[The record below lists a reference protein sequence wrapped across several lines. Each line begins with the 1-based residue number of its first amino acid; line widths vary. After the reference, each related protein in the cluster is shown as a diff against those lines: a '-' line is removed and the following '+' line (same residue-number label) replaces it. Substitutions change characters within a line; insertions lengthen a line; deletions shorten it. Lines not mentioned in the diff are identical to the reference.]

1 LKSLLARLLL
11 VVSIALVPALAFQIH
26 TESQARHTRRLL
38 VEDEAMRL
46 VRLVSAEQQRIVE
59 GAEQVLDVISG
70 APSVQDG
77 MPQLCS
83 RLLANLLEQ
92 APRYNTAVVMG
103 LDGHYVCA
111 PGPFD
116 RAADMSDRAYFQ
128 LALQKGGFAVGDYA
142 VSRWSKQPTI
152 HMAKPFRTRDGTVA
166 GVVAVGLSIDWLGQQ
181 LSRLALPPGAVASV
195 IDRNGTVLARYPD
208 GARFVGQPLRAEFR
222 FTPGS
227 NGDRDAALECPE
239 GHQVAVGYSP
249 LDSDPKG
256 WVVVVGLDRDLA
268 FAGVAEAN
276 RTGMLLIVA
285 GAALALATTYLAGT
299 QLIRRPFGRL
309 LTVAGRWRNGD
320 LAART
325 GLRADGS
332 EFGDLGG
339 AFDGMAAA
347 QEAREQVLRQ
357 SEELFRATFEQVAV
371 GMAQV
376 GMDGTWLRANDK
388 LCAITGYVRE
398 ELLTL
403 TFADITHPDDL
414 EADLA
419 VRKALLAG
427 EIATFTREK
436 RYLHKGG
443 GVVWVSLTVS
453 LLRDSGGRPER
464 ILSVVEDITARK
476 RMEAALQT
484 NEARLRA
491 VLEQI
496 PAAVAILELPDG
508 GVVIR
513 SRHSAVLFGLPDAEL
528 AANPRAARRSAEH
541 ADGRPYAPGEYPSR
555 RALCQG
561 ETVIAEPMLYRLN
574 DGRLIDL
581 EVYAAPVRDAA
592 GTVIAAVAAAF
603 DVSERKRTEALLAR
617 SHADLEVR
625 VREEVSA
632 REAAQMRAAHAER
645 MQALGQ
651 LAGGIAHDFNNVL
664 QAVMGAARLI
674 ERHPG
679 EEAGVRRLARLA
691 VEASER
697 GASTTRRLLA
707 FGHLADLRAE
717 PMDVAALLGDLQ
729 EILAHTLG
737 AAIDVSATVGAG
749 VPLVLADKAQLE
761 TALVNLATNARDA
774 MPGGG
779 RLTFSAGAETLGDGT
794 AHRSGLAPGR
804 YVRLAVADTGAGMD
818 PATLARAGDPFFTT
832 KALGAGTG
840 LGLPMAKGFIEQSGG
855 ALSIDSHPGSG
866 TTVTLW
872 LPEARSGTA
881 RITAAPRGG
890 GLAETAHGTPGT
902 SSTRVLLADDEDL
915 VREVLAEHLEDA
927 GYSVLAAPNGT
938 EALALL
944 AAGEAVDILVTDLA
958 MPGLDGL
965 AVIRAA
971 QERRPGLPAVL
982 LTGYAG
988 DGAALAVGGA
998 VTGRF
1003 SLLRKPVS
1011 GDHLVDRVRALL
1023 AGRPETGC

>member
-11 VVSIALVPALAFQIH
+11 VVSIALVPALAFQIYA
-26 TESQARHTRRLL
+26 ESQARRTRQLL

-46 VRLVSAEQQRIVE
+46 VRLVSAEQLRIVE
-59 GAEQVLDVISG
+59 GAGQVLDVISG
-70 APSVQDG
+70 APAVQDG
-77 MPQLCS
+77 MPQLCT

-92 APRYNTAVVMG
+92 APRYDTAIVIG
-103 LDGHYVCA
+103 LDGHYLCA

-128 LALQKGGFAVGDYA
+128 LALRKGGFVVGDYA

-152 HMAKPFRTRDGTVA
+152 HMAKPFRTRNGTVA
-166 GVVAVGLSIDWLGQQ
+166 GVVAVGLGIDWLGQQ
-181 LSRLALPPGAVASV
+181 LARLALPPGTVVSV
-195 IDRNGTVLARYPD
+195 IDRNRTVLAHYPD
-208 GARFVGQPLRAEFR
+208 GARYVGQPIGAEYPLSF
-222 FTPGS
+222 GA
-227 NGDRDAALECPE
+227 NGDKAVAMTSAGGR
-239 GHQVAVGYSP
+239 QVVVAYSP

-256 WVVVVGLDRDLA
+256 WVVAVGLDPEIA
-268 FAGVAEAN
+268 FAGAEEAN
-276 RTGMLLIVA
+276 RIGMLLIVA
-285 GAALALATTYLAGT
+285 GAGLALAATFLAGPR
-299 QLIRRPFGRL
+299 LIRRPLDRL
-309 LTVAGRWRNGD
+309 LSVAGRWRSGD

-332 EFGDLGG
+332 EFGELAA
-339 AFDGMAAA
+339 AFDAMAVV
-347 QEAREQVLRQ
+347 QQAREQALRQ

-371 GMAQV
+371 GLAQV
-376 GMDGTWLRANDK
+376 GLDGTWLRVNDK
-388 LCAITGYVRE
+388 LCAITGYTRD
-398 ELLTL
+398 ELSAR
-403 TFADITHPDDL
+403 TFSDITHPDDL
-414 EADLA
+414 EADFA
-419 VRKALLAG
+419 IRKALLAG
-427 EIATFTREK
+427 EIATFAREK
-436 RYLHKGG
+436 RYLCKNGS
-443 GVVWVSLTVS
+443 VVWVCITVS
-453 LLRDSGGRPER
+453 LLRDSGGEPER

-476 RMEAALQT
+476 RIEAALQA

-496 PAAVAILELPDG
+496 PAAVAIVQLPDG
-508 GVVIR
+508 AAVIR
-513 SRHSAVLFGLPDAEL
+513 SRYSAVVLGTADAEL
-528 AANPRAARRSAEH
+528 LANPSAARRSAEH
-541 ADGRPYAPGEYPSR
+541 ADGCLYAPEEYPSR
-555 RALCQG
+555 RALYQG
-561 ETVIAEPMLYRLN
+561 ETVIAESMLYRRI

-581 EVYAAPVRDAA
+581 EVYAAPVRDAT
-592 GTVIAAVAAAF
+592 GTIIAAVVAAF
-603 DVSERKRTEALLAR
+603 DVSERKRTEVLLAQ
-617 SHADLEVR
+617 SHADLEAR

-632 REAAQMRAAHAER
+632 REAAQTRAAHAER

-674 ERHPG
+674 ERRSAD
-679 EEAGVRRLARLA
+679 EAGVRRFARLA
-691 VEASER
+691 IEAVER

-707 FGHLADLRAE
+707 FGHRADLRAE
-717 PMDVAALLGDLQ
+717 AIDVSALLGDLQ
-729 EILAHTLG
+729 EILTHTLG
-737 AAIDVSATVGAG
+737 AAVDVRVTVGAG
-749 VPLVLADKAQLE
+749 VSQVLADKGQLE
-761 TALVNLATNARDA
+761 TALINLATNARDA

-779 RLTFSAGAETLGDGT
+779 RLTFSAETETVRDGT
-794 AHRSGLAPGR
+794 SDRSGLAPGR
-804 YVRLAVADTGAGMD
+804 YVRLAVTDTGIGME

-855 ALSIDSHPGSG
+855 ALSIHSRVGEG
-866 TTVTLW
+866 TTVSLW
-872 LPEARSGTA
+872 LPEAGSDLI
-881 RITAAPRGG
+881 RIAAAPQGRD
-890 GLAETAHGTPGT
+890 LAESAPGLPAP
-902 SSTRVLLADDEDL
+902 STRVLLVDDEDL

-927 GYSVLAAPNGT
+927 GYRVLAASNGS

-944 AAGEAVDILVTDLA
+944 AAGKAVDVLVTDLA
-958 MPGLDGL
+958 MPGMDGL

-1023 AGRPETGC
+1023 AGR